1 MKKLVFV
8 PDSFKGTMTSLEIC
22 EQMRCAARA
31 LWPQVQTEEIPV
43 ADGGEGS
50 VDAFLGAVGGS
61 KEFARVQGPY
71 GEEMEAFYGLCGS
84 TAVVEMA
91 AAAGLPLVGENR
103 HAERTTTYGVGQLI
117 ACALEHPEVTRVVI
131 GLGGSATNDGG
142 CGAAAA
148 LGVRFLDEAGN
159 TFVPVGE
166 TLARIAHIDVSQM
179 HPRLREVE
187 VCAMCDID
195 NPLCGPQGASA
206 VFGPQKGA
214 DPAMVRLLDEGLLH
228 LQRLSDGIWERMSFR
243 CQAEAQPVEWEREQ
257 RHSFML
263 LFKRAL
269 KRCWRLP
276 GLKSGRAARI

>member
-61 KEFARVQGPY
+61 REIAVVQGPY
-71 GEEMEAFYGLCGS
+71 GERLEAFYGLCGS

-103 HAERTTTYGVGQLI
+103 RAERTTTYGVGQLI
-117 ACALEHPEVTRVVI
+117 AHALEHPQVTRLVI

-159 TFVPVGE
+159 PFVPVGG
-166 TLARIAHIDVSQM
+166 TLSRIAKVDPSGI

-187 VCAMCDID
+187 ESMLNLYRTDA
-195 NPLCGPQGASA
+195 P
-206 VFGPQKGA
+206 
-214 DPAMVRLLDEGLLH
+214 VRL
-228 LQRLSDGIWERMSFR
+228 
-243 CQAEAQPVEWEREQ
+243 A
-257 RHSFML
+257 
-263 LFKRAL
+263 RAPS
-269 KRCWRLP
+269 KDDT
-276 GLKSGRAARI
+276 KIAKHN

>member
-228 LQRLSDGIWERMSFR
+228 L
-243 CQAEAQPVEWEREQ
+243 AEVYPTG
-257 RHSFML
+257 FGKGCP
-263 LFKRAL
+263 F
-269 KRCWRLP
+269 
-276 GLKSGRAARI
+276 AARRRRSRWNGSGNSGIPSCFSSKGH